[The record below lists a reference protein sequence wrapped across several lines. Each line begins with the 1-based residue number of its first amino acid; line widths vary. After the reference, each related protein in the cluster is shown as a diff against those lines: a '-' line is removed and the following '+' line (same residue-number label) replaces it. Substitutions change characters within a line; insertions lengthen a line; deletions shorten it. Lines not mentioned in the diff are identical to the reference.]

1 MAAAEGLGHTT
12 TEQDETL
19 ATTEEPV
26 AVEVQ
31 EEGDQGDQ
39 EKHRDGDDE
48 DDDDGNVREEE
59 GEDGAPLPEPQHL
72 EEELGRM
79 ELSPPEEEEEEA
91 VRADPEPEAEEAAG
105 PRASEPSPE
114 PEARHIPEPEIEEP
128 VQHVE
133 EVSAPASRRSSASPA
148 PRPAATVTADDYAY
162 VPKAKPSVRAKPTA
176 RDRGEAAK
184 PRVKVLSRSERSAA
198 REGDAPSSRA
208 GDPDLARP
216 DAAPAAAP
224 GPSSSAASSRHHHHH
239 HSVPEGRPPPV
250 ESSRMQGLVAEL
262 GSKLARQTAKLEAAE
277 KGKEELEDM
286 LLRIEKHFKT
296 EQMLRRKAEVSL
308 DQMRAS
314 LKNSEMDG
322 SRIKQERQAL
332 ERQKLKN
339 IQERTKLEEERSQ
352 MQVVVQAAG
361 EQERKAK
368 LELQELHHSVT
379 TREEMITYRLQATY
393 SATIAKLEAEISRLQ
408 EELEFRTV
416 SMHQELQK
424 WRDQAQFATNALREA
439 KNEVIDRKRE
449 LDTTKERMDLL
460 VEKLYTGR
468 ERGMELRGA
477 IDVQI
482 HQSQLAHEMREKFQQ
497 HQGEQRGALV
507 PVEMPPPAFVPPQHH
522 NPPPQ
527 QQAHHYHHPAPV
539 QYSTAAPQQQ
549 EASLRLPSV
558 QAPAPKASQ
567 PGRAPQAEGTPRGV
581 PRAAKRGAAGPSSTR
596 ATAAKAPESR
606 RQPAAKK
613 GYAQIHH
620 REAAG
625 SAKRSRPAG
634 GTPPTRG
641 GRRHR
646 PPTSG
651 LRGGGRTGGRKATGR
666 APWQPM
672 LRGGSEGM

>member
-12 TEQDETL
+12 TEQDENL

-91 VRADPEPEAEEAAG
+91 VRADPEPDAEEAAG

-208 GDPDLARP
+208 GVPDPDLARP

-634 GTPPTRG
+634 GYAANARGTPPPPSNQRSARG
-641 GRRHR
+641 GKDRWTESNRESAMAAYAAR
-646 PPTSG
+646 
-651 LRGGGRTGGRKATGR
+651 
-666 APWQPM
+666 W
-672 LRGGSEGM
+672 E

>member
-1 MAAAEGLGHTT
+1 MEGDDLAAAEGLGPTT

-48 DDDDGNVREEE
+48 DDDDDGNVREEE

-91 VRADPEPEAEEAAG
+91 VRADPELEAEEAAG

-114 PEARHIPEPEIEEP
+114 PEARHIPEPETEEP

-208 GDPDLARP
+208 GVPDPDLARP

-224 GPSSSAASSRHHHHH
+224 GPSSSASSSRHHHHH

-250 ESSRMQGLVAEL
+250 ESSRMEGLVAEL

-361 EQERKAK
+361 E
-368 LELQELHHSVT
+368 
-379 TREEMITYRLQATY
+379 
-393 SATIAKLEAEISRLQ
+393 
-408 EELEFRTV
+408 
-416 SMHQELQK
+416 
-424 WRDQAQFATNALREA
+424 
-439 KNEVIDRKRE
+439 
-449 LDTTKERMDLL
+449 
-460 VEKLYTGR
+460 
-468 ERGMELRGA
+468 
-477 IDVQI
+477 
-482 HQSQLAHEMREKFQQ
+482 
-497 HQGEQRGALV
+497 
-507 PVEMPPPAFVPPQHH
+507 
-522 NPPPQ
+522 
-527 QQAHHYHHPAPV
+527 
-539 QYSTAAPQQQ
+539 
-549 EASLRLPSV
+549 
-558 QAPAPKASQ
+558 
-567 PGRAPQAEGTPRGV
+567 
-581 PRAAKRGAAGPSSTR
+581 
-596 ATAAKAPESR
+596 
-606 RQPAAKK
+606 
-613 GYAQIHH
+613 
-620 REAAG
+620 
-625 SAKRSRPAG
+625 
-634 GTPPTRG
+634 
-641 GRRHR
+641 
-646 PPTSG
+646 
-651 LRGGGRTGGRKATGR
+651 
-666 APWQPM
+666 
-672 LRGGSEGM
+672 